1 MEKIS
6 SVRIFRI
13 FSILLLNFTL
23 LFGALNRVQKVE
35 IVKNELRLHFVDNYN
50 QKNTNSFTLT
60 NPFRRVFELKD
71 SRLIDKD
78 VSAKWNN
85 SLKVIQ
91 YKSDIIRVIISNK
104 TPFSSIAYSPL
115 FSKNLYAIPL
125 PKIDSV
131 LPVEELS
138 MYKEVSSTP
147 IKIKEVKREEK
158 SLPKSTVGLHKFEPI
173 VIDAG
178 HGGADSGAVGGGKK
192 EKRLVLQIAKRVANE
207 LRRKGYPVYMTRD
220 KDYFLKLSQ
229 RTKIADRRKAV
240 AFVSIHANAV
250 KSRSKRNKIEG
261 VETYFLQNT
270 RDARSQ
276 RIASIEN
283 KAVLKGTNRLS
294 RKVIIDSV
302 LSGPKI
308 VESNKLAI
316 DIQRKIMKN
325 IHTKYKDVRDGGV
338 RSAPFYVLVGA
349 SRPSVLVEVGYI
361 SHPRERRRLFTPRY
375 QKLIAKGIADGVDT
389 YMKNRKREIDFF

>member
-6 SVRIFRI
+6 SVKIFRF

-23 LFGALNRVQKVE
+23 LFGAINRVQKVE
-35 IVKNELRLHFVDNYN
+35 IVKDELHLHFVDNYN

-91 YKSDIIRVIISNK
+91 YKPDIIRVIISNK

-138 MYKEVSSTP
+138 MYKKVSSIP
-147 IKIKEVKREEK
+147 IKIKEE
-158 SLPKSTVGLHKFEPI
+158 LPPPTPKVTVGLHKFEPI

-178 HGGADSGAVGGGKK
+178 HGGADSGAIGGGKY
-192 EKRLVLQIAKRVANE
+192 EKSLVLQIAKRVANE

-220 KDYFLKLSQ
+220 KDYALKLSQ
-229 RTKIADRRKAV
+229 RTRIADRRKAV
-240 AFVSIHANAV
+240 AFISIHANAV
-250 KSRSKRNKIEG
+250 RARSKRNKIEG

-375 QKLIAKGIADGVDT
+375 QKLIAKGIADGVDS